1 MQHILWEEEPGQ
13 EEHPGKTVPE
23 LTQKDGTRVEVEKK
37 QSEGI
42 AVKKRFQEKVI
53 FEMCDIWY
61 YC

>member
-1 MQHILWEEEPGQ
+1 M
-13 EEHPGKTVPE
+13 PE

-53 FEMCDIWY
+53 FEMCDI
-61 YC
+61 